1 MSVIRAARTVYSTL
15 GVLLGVGGE
24 HDLEVPT
31 WADLAPVGSP
41 TFAGATRVAR
51 L

>member
-1 MSVIRAARTVYSTL
+1 L

-24 HDLEVPT
+24 RDLEVPT
-31 WADLAPVGSP
+31 WADLAPVKLADI
-41 TFAGATRVAR
+41 AGATRVAR